1 MSEYA
6 HIMGNSLGNFK
17 EYWDVIENN
26 PRLQGGFIWEWIDQ
40 SIDTVKNGKRIM
52 AYGGDFPLE
61 GPVNEDFS
69 DNNFC
74 VKGVVTAYR
83 GMTPMAVEV
92 RKVYQN
98 IKTKYEGGNR
108 IQVSNGFF
116 FKNTGNVQL
125 NWEIIENGKAV
136 EKGETTSLLIE
147 PQQSMQVS
155 VPFRTHMRDDREYF
169 LNVYYRLKDAEP
181 FLNKGDTIAY
191 EQLVLHTAPLPQMIT
206 AKGSLKEYKSGS
218 KITVTGKD
226 FEVVFDTASGTLEKY
241 IVEKQGLLQ
250 SGPQP
255 SYWRAPTDNDIGAGF
270 NRNLRMWRN
279 AYANG
284 TITDVTAGAGDKGS
298 YKIGFKKSLQDGDAI
313 SEQTF
318 TIYADGTIHVNNQF
332 TAVKGKYPLL
342 MRVGTDMQL
351 AREYDHINWYG
362 RGPGENYWDRKS
374 ASLVGQYQQAVSE
387 QYFPYAR
394 PQESG
399 NKTDVRWVSFTNSKG
414 KGLRIVASDSLL
426 NISALPYSQDDLDPE
441 MNKKQYHSGE
451 LVPRNEIYLHADL
464 QQTGLQGMDSW
475 GAWPLKQYRI
485 PFANHAYSFW
495 ICPVK

>member
-1 MSEYA
+1 
-6 HIMGNSLGNFK
+6 
-17 EYWDVIENN
+17 
-26 PRLQGGFIWEWIDQ
+26 
-40 SIDTVKNGKRIM
+40 
-52 AYGGDFPLE
+52 
-61 GPVNEDFS
+61 
-69 DNNFC
+69 
-74 VKGVVTAYR
+74 
-83 GMTPMAVEV
+83 
-92 RKVYQN
+92 
-98 IKTKYEGGNR
+98 
-108 IQVSNGFF
+108 
-116 FKNTGNVQL
+116 
-125 NWEIIENGKAV
+125 
-136 EKGETTSLLIE
+136 
-147 PQQSMQVS
+147 
-155 VPFRTHMRDDREYF
+155 
-169 LNVYYRLKDAEP
+169 
-181 FLNKGDTIAY
+181 
-191 EQLVLHTAPLPQMIT
+191 
-206 AKGSLKEYKSGS
+206 
-218 KITVTGKD
+218 
-226 FEVVFDTASGTLEKY
+226 
-241 IVEKQGLLQ
+241 
-250 SGPQP
+250 
-255 SYWRAPTDNDIGAGF
+255 
-270 NRNLRMWRN
+270 MWRN
-279 AYANG
+279 AYTNG
-284 TITDVTAGAGDKGS
+284 TMVEVTASAGDNGS
-298 YKIGFKKSLQDGDAI
+298 YKIVFKKSLQDGDAI

-374 ASLVGQYQQAVSE
+374 ASLVGQYQQAMSE

-475 GAWPLKQYRI
+475 GSWPLKQYRI